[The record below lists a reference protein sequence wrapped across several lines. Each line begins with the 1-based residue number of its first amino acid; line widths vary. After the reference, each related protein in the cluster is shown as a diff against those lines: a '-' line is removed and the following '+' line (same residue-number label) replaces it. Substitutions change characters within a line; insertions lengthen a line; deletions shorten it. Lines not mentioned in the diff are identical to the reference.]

1 MVIKSSKAASV
12 PSDLRRIHRAL
23 VLERIFRSKESS
35 RVQLAESTG
44 LSAMA
49 ITRITRELIEA
60 GLVEESQITA
70 LHNLPN
76 PGRPRKELRIRPM
89 GGHVFG
95 VVISAFG
102 HEIALFDAVGQICA
116 QQSIPFRLMRSASSA
131 IQATKKVIQ
140 KLIRTSNVNPS
151 RVMGIGVAIAAF
163 VEPSTGRL
171 HSAPYLGWRRIEFGR
186 LLAEATNLPV
196 VVENIAHAMNVAE
209 HAKGI
214 AAGLNDVFL
223 SHQSV
228 TTGSSYLHEGRLVL
242 GASYSAGQIGH
253 LPLKKSSLFCS
264 CGEQTCLNNYVSG
277 WAVLAHLGLT
287 TSKVFEVKDLQKYAN
302 SLKAL
307 ISDNPSLGSK
317 PGRVLFKAGYEWG
330 VAMRNVALVVDPSA
344 IILSGKLRE
353 STAYVAGAKSAW
365 LESMR
370 RYGQRYSKLLLGE
383 RSSVDASGYLALR
396 SFIYS
401 NHLDVES
408 LNPIGRETSAL
419 QGYAV
424 A

>member
-1 MVIKSSKAASV
+1 MVIKYSPVASV

-23 VLERIFRSKESS
+23 VLERIFRSKETS

-49 ITRITRELIEA
+49 ITRITRELIGA
-60 GLVEESQITA
+60 GLIEENQVTA
-70 LHNLPN
+70 PHHLPN
-76 PGRPRKELRIRPM
+76 PGRRRKELRIRPM
-89 GGHVFG
+89 GGHIFG

-102 HEIALFDAVGQICA
+102 HEIALFDAVGQICV

-131 IQATKKVIQ
+131 IQATKEVIH
-140 KLIRTSNVNPS
+140 KLIRTTNINPS

-163 VEPSTGRL
+163 VEPSTGKL
-171 HSAPYLGWRRIEFGR
+171 HSAPYLGWRQVEFGS
-186 LLAEATNLPV
+186 LLAQATSLPV

-209 HAKGI
+209 HAKGV
-214 AAGLNDVFL
+214 AVGLNDVFL

-253 LPLKKSSLFCS
+253 LPLKKSSLICS
-264 CGEQTCLNNYVSG
+264 CGERTCLNNYVSG

-307 ISDNPSLGSK
+307 ISDDPSLESK
-317 PGRVLFKAGYEWG
+317 PGRVLFEAGYEWG

-353 STAYVAGAKSAW
+353 STAYVEGAKRAW
-365 LESMR
+365 LESIR
-370 RYGQRYSKLLLGE
+370 KYGQRYSKLLLGE
-383 RSSVDASGYLALR
+383 RNSVDASGYLALR
-396 SFIYS
+396 SFVYS

-408 LNPIGRETSAL
+408 LNSSGRETL
-419 QGYAV
+419 MPQGYAV